1 MARLGISALILLL
14 SASVASADVV
24 PTRYAD
30 PEAVAAR
37 ARVAERLS
45 GLGLR
50 PEDARLRASA
60 LADDQAFFFAAAPER
75 VRAAGQDGTE
85 QIPNGEKMIL
95 GAAFLSA
102 AIAGIAVGIAQ
113 H

>member
-1 MARLGISALILLL
+1 MARLGSFALVLLL

-24 PTRYAD
+24 PARYANPD
-30 PEAVAAR
+30 AGAAR
-37 ARVAERLS
+37 ARVAERLE

-50 PEDARLRASA
+50 TDEARLRASG
-60 LADDQAFFFAAAPER
+60 LADDDALFFAAAPER

-85 QIPNGEKMIL
+85 RIPNGEKMIL

-102 AIAGIAVGIAQ
+102 AIAGIAIGIAN
-113 H
+113 